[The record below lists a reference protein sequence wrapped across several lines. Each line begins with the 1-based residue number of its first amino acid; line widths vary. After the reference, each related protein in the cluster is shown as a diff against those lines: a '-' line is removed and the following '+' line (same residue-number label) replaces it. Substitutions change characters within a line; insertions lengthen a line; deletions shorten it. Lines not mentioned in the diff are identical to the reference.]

1 LCLNIFRV
9 YFLGIL
15 VPITAYM
22 FIKKYAHDE
31 ANYYNAYF
39 IENPKSPDY
48 KRESN
53 PHYQQDKIKEML
65 RKYRDNEV
73 LGRSILI

>member
-1 LCLNIFRV
+1 MKRH
-9 YFLGIL
+9 
-15 VPITAYM
+15 
-22 FIKKYAHDE
+22 AHDE

-53 PHYQQDKIKEML
+53 PYNQFDKIKEML
-65 RKYRDNEV
+65 NKYRENDV
-73 LGRSILI
+73 LGRSILF

>member
-1 LCLNIFRV
+1 MKRH
-9 YFLGIL
+9 
-15 VPITAYM
+15 
-22 FIKKYAHDE
+22 AHDE

-53 PHYQQDKIKEML
+53 PYYQFDKIKEML
-65 RKYRDNEV
+65 NKYRENDV
-73 LGRSILI
+73 LGRSILF